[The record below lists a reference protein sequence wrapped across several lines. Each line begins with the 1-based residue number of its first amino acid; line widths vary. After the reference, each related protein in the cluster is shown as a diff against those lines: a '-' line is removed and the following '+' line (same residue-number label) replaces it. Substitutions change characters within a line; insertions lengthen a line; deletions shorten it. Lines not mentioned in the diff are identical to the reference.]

1 MKHTQKKEL
10 YIRQDALTDQLF
22 DEHSIFLD
30 IETTGFSPASSYV
43 YLIGCAVRSGK
54 YIYAHQFFAENTTEE
69 QQILSA
75 FLELLET
82 YDTIISFNGVGFDVP
97 YLKAK
102 CDFYE
107 LQESFKEK
115 TYLDIFKSISDL
127 KFLLRLPNYKQKT
140 IEKFLGIG
148 RDDTQTGGEL
158 INVYREYIHH
168 PSEEAEGLLHLHNYE
183 DVIHM
188 IDILPI
194 LSYMEIFNGQ
204 YTILSTRIDSYHAFD
219 GTDGQELI
227 ITMQN
232 DFPVPKRISLKQ
244 DSFYL
249 MISKARTSIRVPVF
263 DGELHYFYPNY
274 KDYYYLPEEDMAVHK
289 SVATYVD
296 KDYRE
301 NAHASNCYTRKS
313 GAFLPQYESIMQP
326 EFREGYKD
334 KISYFE
340 LTDDFCSSDI
350 MIRRYIDHIL
360 KYISSPR
367 KNQAFFSK

>member
-43 YLIGCAVRSGK
+43 YLIGCAFRNGK
-54 YIYAHQFFAENTTEE
+54 YIYVDQYFAENTTEE

-75 FLELLET
+75 FMETLEK

-102 CDFYE
+102 CDFHG
-107 LQESFKEK
+107 LQESFKKK
-115 TYLDIFKSISDL
+115 TYLDIFKSVSDM

-140 IEKFLGIG
+140 IEEFLCLT
-148 RDDTQTGGEL
+148 RDDTQTGGDL
-158 INVYREYIHH
+158 INVYREYIRH
-168 PSEEAEGLLHLHNYE
+168 PSPEASSLMHLHNYE
-183 DVIHM
+183 DVVHM

-204 YTILSTRIDSYHAFD
+204 YTILSTRIDSYHAYD
-219 GTDGQELI
+219 GTCGQELI

-232 DFPVPKRISLKQ
+232 DYPVPKRISLKQ
-244 DSFYL
+244 GGFYL
-249 MISKARTSIRVPVF
+249 MISKSRTSIRVPVF
-263 DGELHYFYPNY
+263 EGELHYFYPNY

-289 SVATYVD
+289 SVAAYVD
-296 KDYRE
+296 KNYRE

-313 GAFLPQYESIMQP
+313 GAFLPQYASIMQP
-326 EFREGYKD
+326 EFRQEHKD
-334 KISYFE
+334 KVSYFE
-340 LTDDFCSSDI
+340 LTDDFCASDI

-360 KYISSPR
+360 KYMSS
-367 KNQAFFSK
+367 SK